1 MTRDYLE
8 AHFRLK
14 EMLNRAEERYDALL
28 TRAQPGAQNLDGMP
42 KGTASRRAEDMALT
56 LAELSKS
63 VDELKKEV
71 ERSQGPV
78 IEWIH
83 SLPDPEIQAV
93 VSLRYLEAMH
103 WSDVAQR
110 LHLTE
115 GQCLLRFYKARAMLK
130 TTVDIC

>member
-8 AHFRLK
+8 AHFCLK

-71 ERSQGPV
+71 ERSQIPIVEWLRTIADPDIRVV
-78 IEWIH
+78 I
-83 SLPDPEIQAV
+83 
-93 VSLRYLEAMH
+93 SLRYLEALP
-103 WSDVAQR
+103 WDDVADRIHFSKTQVMW
-110 LHLTE
+110 
-115 GQCLLRFYKARAMLK
+115 RFEKARRFFEK
-130 TTVDIC
+130 T